1 MTKPKLYIIHGWTY
15 TTAPWDKTIASLKKL
30 GLGVEM
36 LNVPGLTASSS
47 KVWTIDDYV
56 RWADRH
62 LPDGA
67 VVLGHSNGG
76 RILMNLCALKP
87 DKLSHLILLDSAGV
101 YEAPSRHDF
110 ARNVS
115 KKLSFLKKIPGLAK
129 LGHKLANT
137 SDYAKA
143 PANMKKTLTNMI
155 DSDKKLDIS
164 KIKVPTSIL
173 WGENDTVTPPHQ
185 AEIIHRKITD
195 STLEI
200 FPNWTHAPYI
210 SHPAELAK
218 AIFRVYKH
226 PPEISEPV
234 EVTKA
239 ADVSASLTLKKAAE
253 PVIPS
258 LADAS
263 ATLAFK
269 KAHGHKKAQDL
280 KSRSASAALSSKP
293 KAPTPGKPSVKKSIA
308 PANLSAQLIDELQG
322 VEYEK
327 SDLNLPSPA
336 PRRMIS
342 TASVPKVGKLTKVKR
357 KLAGDKPSKTAK
369 K

>member
-1 MTKPKLYIIHGWTY
+1 
-15 TTAPWDKTIASLKKL
+15 
-30 GLGVEM
+30 
-36 LNVPGLTASSS
+36 
-47 KVWTIDDYV
+47 
-56 RWADRH
+56 
-62 LPDGA
+62 
-67 VVLGHSNGG
+67 
-76 RILMNLCALKP
+76 
-87 DKLSHLILLDSAGV
+87 
-101 YEAPSRHDF
+101 
-110 ARNVS
+110 
-115 KKLSFLKKIPGLAK
+115 
-129 LGHKLANT
+129 
-137 SDYAKA
+137 
-143 PANMKKTLTNMI
+143 MKKTLTNMI

-269 KAHGHKKAQDL
+269 KLTATKRPKISKVALLAPPCPVSPKLPLPENPPL
-280 KSRSASAALSSKP
+280 KN
-293 KAPTPGKPSVKKSIA
+293 PSLPPIF
-308 PANLSAQLIDELQG
+308 
-322 VEYEK
+322 
-327 SDLNLPSPA
+327 LPSS
-336 PRRMIS
+336 S
-342 TASVPKVGKLTKVKR
+342 TSFRASNMK
-357 KLAGDKPSKTAK
+357 SQI
-369 K
+369 

>member
-115 KKLSFLKKIPGLAK
+115 KNLVFE
-129 LGHKLANT
+129 
-137 SDYAKA
+137 
-143 PANMKKTLTNMI
+143 
-155 DSDKKLDIS
+155 
-164 KIKVPTSIL
+164 
-173 WGENDTVTPPHQ
+173 ENSWPCE
-185 AEIIHRKITD
+185 A
-195 STLEI
+195 
-200 FPNWTHAPYI
+200 WA
-210 SHPAELAK
+210 
-218 AIFRVYKH
+218 
-226 PPEISEPV
+226 
-234 EVTKA
+234 
-239 ADVSASLTLKKAAE
+239 
-253 PVIPS
+253 
-258 LADAS
+258 
-263 ATLAFK
+263 
-269 KAHGHKKAQDL
+269 
-280 KSRSASAALSSKP
+280 
-293 KAPTPGKPSVKKSIA
+293 
-308 PANLSAQLIDELQG
+308 
-322 VEYEK
+322 
-327 SDLNLPSPA
+327 
-336 PRRMIS
+336 
-342 TASVPKVGKLTKVKR
+342 
-357 KLAGDKPSKTAK
+357 
-369 K
+369 